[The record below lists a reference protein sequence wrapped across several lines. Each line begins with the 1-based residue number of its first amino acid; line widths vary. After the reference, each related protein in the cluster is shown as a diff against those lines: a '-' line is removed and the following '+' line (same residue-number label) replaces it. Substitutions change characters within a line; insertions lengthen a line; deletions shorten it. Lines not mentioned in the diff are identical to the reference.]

1 MLRRKPTRIELR
13 AEDREELEE
22 VHRLRFAT
30 VTTPSSTAS
39 TSKPSDSNLSTLSPN
54 PNPNPNPLYKL
65 LDPSLDPVTKS
76 QRIGI
81 HSPSQH

>member
-13 AEDREELEE
+13 GEDREELEE
-22 VHRLRFAT
+22 AHRLRFAT
-30 VTTPSSTAS
+30 VTTPSSSAS
-39 TSKPSDSNLSTLSPN
+39 TPKPSDSNLSTLS